1 VTVDGQPLIGSAGY
15 AGEIGHMIVNPG
27 GAACACG
34 SNGCWET
41 EIGERA
47 MLVRAGRPATGGRAA
62 VDELIAAA
70 LAGEPAAA
78 DSVAQVGDWL
88 GIGIASLIN
97 VFNPTLVV
105 LGGVL
110 GRIHPLVAP
119 QLEAVLE
126 RRALPASRELVRV
139 TPGALG
145 VNAPIIGAAELA
157 FEPMLADPAARLGT
171 PPGARPELATA

>member
-1 VTVDGQPLIGSAGY
+1 
-15 AGEIGHMIVNPG
+15 
-27 GAACACG
+27 
-34 SNGCWET
+34 
-41 EIGERA
+41 
-47 MLVRAGRPATGGRAA
+47 
-62 VDELIAAA
+62 
-70 LAGEPAAA
+70 
-78 DSVAQVGDWL
+78 
-88 GIGIASLIN
+88 
-97 VFNPTLVV
+97 
-105 LGGVL
+105 VL